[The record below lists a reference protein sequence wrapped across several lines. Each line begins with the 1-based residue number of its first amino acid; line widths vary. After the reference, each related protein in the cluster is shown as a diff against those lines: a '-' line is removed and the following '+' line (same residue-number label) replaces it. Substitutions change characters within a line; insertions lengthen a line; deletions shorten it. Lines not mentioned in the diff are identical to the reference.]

1 MVVIGKIAR
10 ISFSGS
16 FINARAGTL
25 LPRGARKCL
34 PADKI
39 KIQVFVNGR
48 EIIGVAGDE
57 VSTDSPRC
65 QRNQYIKVNLPG
77 FLDSVSFRLP
87 KSIHDPSRLNPFP
100 LIRRDDVQ
108 IFRQTIDKSSHQRR
122 ARATRQFG
130 QHHRAATNDE
140 LEIENLLFKAS

>member
-1 MVVIGKIAR
+1 MSTYCRGSAALGFGLRGAISSNRLFTPSGVGMVVIGKIAR
-10 ISFSGS
+10 INFTGA

-87 KSIHDPSRLNPFP
+87 KSIHDPS
-100 LIRRDDVQ
+100 
-108 IFRQTIDKSSHQRR
+108 
-122 ARATRQFG
+122 
-130 QHHRAATNDE
+130 
-140 LEIENLLFKAS
+140 